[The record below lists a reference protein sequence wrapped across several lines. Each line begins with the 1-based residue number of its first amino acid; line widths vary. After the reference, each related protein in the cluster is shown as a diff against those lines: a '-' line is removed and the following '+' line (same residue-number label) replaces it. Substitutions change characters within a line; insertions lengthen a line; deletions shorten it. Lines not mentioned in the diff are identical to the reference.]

1 MKEMRFYTVEGNENV
16 AYETVEQ
23 ARKNVN
29 GIWENTPWGYTEKL
43 NYEIIETVINENGKI
58 TKEVV
63 EKGITEAG
71 KKFQQEKI
79 QEYEN
84 AIEELK
90 VEIEKIKNRKY
101 KTEEN
106 RQKKIKEVERNI
118 AMYEEWKRQA
128 TMVING

>member
-79 QEYEN
+79 QEYE
-84 AIEELK
+84 K
-90 VEIEKIKNRKY
+90 
-101 KTEEN
+101 
-106 RQKKIKEVERNI
+106 
-118 AMYEEWKRQA
+118 
-128 TMVING
+128 

>member
-58 TKEVV
+58 TKKVV

-106 RQKKIKEVERNI
+106 RQKKIKEVEKNI
-118 AMYEEWKRQA
+118 AMHEEWKREA

>member
-106 RQKKIKEVERNI
+106 RQKKIKEVEKNI

>member
-63 EKGITEAG
+63 EKGTTEAG
-71 KKFQQEKI
+71 KKFQQEKV

>member
-58 TKEVV
+58 TKEVI
-63 EKGITEAG
+63 EKGTTEAG

>member
-63 EKGITEAG
+63 EKGTTEAG